1 MKVSLI
7 VVVLALFGSTKVEAL
22 RVEVKANHNCEVV
35 GRDC

>member
-7 VVVLALFGSTKVEAL
+7 AVVLALFGSTKVETL
-22 RVEVKANHNCEVV
+22 RVEVKANHNCEVE